1 MEKVNRYLIAIFGL
15 LAAFGLVL
23 GVGANFSDYNAS
35 RSVHWDIVTD
45 DTELI
50 DLTPIQPYS
59 YINQTT
65 GKLVIDFS
73 PSNPN
78 YPGYGDGIS
87 PASEYNFDEVFGVSN
102 HLWEDVSIVVEIK
115 STNSHI
121 ELYGADRNVYS
132 AYDGVLATAS
142 DSARDWICFVVQPGD
157 MVKIGM
163 DLSANGDSPGHY
175 WNGKLE
181 IKAYRL
187 GTEPAYLA
195 GNCGQPIP

>member
-1 MEKVNRYLIAIFGL
+1 MNKFGLAIFGL
-15 LAAFGLVL
+15 VAVFGLVL
-23 GVGANFSDYNAS
+23 GAGATFSDYNAS

-73 PSNPN
+73 TNNPN

-102 HLWEDVSIVVEIK
+102 HLWEDMDIVVEIK

-121 ELYGADRNVYS
+121 ELYGADGDVYS
-132 AYDGVLATAS
+132 AYDGVKASAS
-142 DSARDWICFVVQPGD
+142 DSARDWVCFVVPNNAT
-157 MVKIGM
+157 VKIGI
-163 DLSANGDSPGHY
+163 DLSANGDSPGDT
-175 WNGKLE
+175 WTGDIE

-195 GNCGQPIP
+195 GKCGQP